1 MNQFIRDWG
10 LAVITFLPLAG
21 ALVMLLIPK
30 GEEQTHKAV
39 ALVSSLAAFGV
50 GIWLLADF
58 DYLYTDVIVAAVKR
72 PIAGAVNWV
81 NQHVIDAVVNGA
93 GRSAVATGQWVY
105 DKVDQSVVDSVV
117 NGTGVVANES
127 GGELSR
133 VQTGHIQQY
142 AALFFAAAAVL
153 AGVFVLVVGR

>member
-1 MNQFIRDWG
+1 MTGAFGLLAAYLFYFRRSLRPLEG
-10 LAVITFLPLAG
+10 LADRWALARAG
-21 ALVMLLIPK
+21 KTLLENK
-30 GEEQTHKAV
+30 YY
-39 ALVSSLAAFGV
+39 
-50 GIWLLADF
+50 F
-58 DYLYTDVIVAAVKR
+58 DYLYTDVIVRAVKG
-72 PIAGAVNWV
+72 PIAGAANWV
-81 NQHVIDAVVNGA
+81 NQHVIDGVVNGA
-93 GRSAVATGQWVY
+93 GKGAVATGRWVY
-105 DKVDQSVVDSVV
+105 DKVDQNVVDTVV